1 MHSTDWATA
10 TDAGT
15 AGSSFRMFAL
25 VLSGQEAS
33 TSSVNSYILVDSL
46 ELRWLNKMGKGITA
60 ASTILPKKTKTYQ
73 ELSKTQICWTHTFKG
88 GKQKTQISNWKIW
101 RYVTEES

>member
-1 MHSTDWATA
+1 MHATDWATA

-33 TSSVNSYILVDSL
+33 TSSVNSYIDSL
-46 ELRWLNKMGKGITA
+46 ELTLNKMGKVSTA
-60 ASTILPKKTKTYQ
+60 APTIARQNREAKTYQ
-73 ELSKTQICWTHTFKG
+73 ELSKKQIC
-88 GKQKTQISNWKIW
+88 
-101 RYVTEES
+101 